1 MRNIWILIGTLL
13 VLWLGFTYLIVDRI
27 EQAGGIRQV
36 IVDAGKEVK
45 SIYNEIQEDEQKDQ
59 TP

>member
-1 MRNIWILIGTLL
+1 MKLVWALIGVILF
-13 VLWLGFTYLIVDRI
+13 VWVASTYIVVDRI

-45 SIYNEIQEDEQKDQ
+45 SIYNEIQEDEQEDQ